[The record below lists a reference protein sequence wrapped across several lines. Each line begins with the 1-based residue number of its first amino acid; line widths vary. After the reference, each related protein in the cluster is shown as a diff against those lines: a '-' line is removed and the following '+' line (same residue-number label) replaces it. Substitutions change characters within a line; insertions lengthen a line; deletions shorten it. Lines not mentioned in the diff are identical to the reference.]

1 MGYSI
6 YLQPANLPIGDMAMR
21 RWDEVRTLLPLLLDY
36 INRATGEDWSP
47 GTVRAVAVSVAG
59 VTPAVPAKSGEPPAS
74 GLFDLGRMLCET
86 RVCQDYVDLI
96 GAEEWERLLAW
107 CDFLSERDGVFGLY
121 RPLADT
127 LRLYLARLFRR
138 DRPAEPDAE
147 PPPASE

>member
-21 RWDEVRTLLPLLLDY
+21 RWDEVRRLLPLLLDY
-36 INRATGEDWSP
+36 INRAAGEEWKP
-47 GTVRAVAVSVAG
+47 GTVLAVAVSTQG
-59 VTPAVPAKSGEPPAS
+59 VTPAVPPRSGEPPA
-74 GLFDLGRMLCET
+74 GGPFDLGRMLCEA

-127 LRLYLARLFRR
+127 LRLYLARLFHQGG
-138 DRPAEPDAE
+138 PVEPS
-147 PPPASE
+147 PSSE